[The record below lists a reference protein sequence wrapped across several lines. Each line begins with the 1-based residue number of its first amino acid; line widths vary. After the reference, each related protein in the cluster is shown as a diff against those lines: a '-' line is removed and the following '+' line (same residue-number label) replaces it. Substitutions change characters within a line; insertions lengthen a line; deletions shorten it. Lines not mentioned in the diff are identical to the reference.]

1 MEIDPY
7 ANDPG
12 RWGASLANL
21 AELLLPCLDAVGAR
35 SVVEVGAYAGDLTG
49 LLLAWAQP
57 SGARV
62 WAIDPD
68 PQPELM
74 NLAEERSELELVRA
88 PSHEGLRE
96 IPVPDAVVL
105 DGDHNHHT
113 VSEELR
119 LVEERSEERLPL
131 VLLHDVCWPHARRDA
146 YFAPDQIPEEH
157 RQPMVEG
164 AGLFPGEVGIYP
176 GGLPYH
182 WAAEREGGERNGVLT
197 AVEDFVEGRDK
208 LRLAVVPAF
217 FGLGVVWHREAPW
230 AGAVEEILAPWDR
243 NPLLER
249 LEANRVFHLA
259 STHAQM
265 VRAAQLSRR
274 NARLEEVLREML
286 RSRAFTLAEQLS
298 RVHQRGEPAFSREMV
313 RKALS
318 D

>member
-21 AELLLPCLDAVGAR
+21 AELLLPCLDAAGPR

-49 LLLAWAQP
+49 LLLSWAEP

-68 PQPELM
+68 PQPELVQ
-74 NLAEERSELELVRA
+74 LAEERSDLELIRA

-96 IPVPDAVVL
+96 IPVPGAVVL
-105 DGDHNHHT
+105 DGDHNYYT

-119 LVEERSEERLPL
+119 LVEERADGPLPL

-164 AGLFPGEVGIYP
+164 AGLFPGKEGIYP

-197 AVEDFVEGRDK
+197 AVEDFIADRDD

-217 FGLGVVWHREAPW
+217 FGLGAVWHREAPW
-230 AGAVEEILAPWDR
+230 AGAVEEILGPWDR

-259 STHAQM
+259 STHVQM
-265 VRAAQLSRR
+265 VQAAQLRRR
-274 NARLEEVLREML
+274 NQRLEHVLREML
-286 RSRAFTLAEQLS
+286 RSRAFTLGEQLS
-298 RVHQRGEPAFSREMV
+298 RLHQRGEPAFSREMV